1 MSEQLTLYPWQS
13 APWSRLSELS
23 ARLPHAVLLHG
34 PAGTG
39 KETIVASWVRAILCQ
54 AVRQDGHACGEC
66 MSCKWMAQEHH
77 PDFRLLEPET
87 EESESSGKR
96 SPRKKQI
103 SVQQIRELSDFLELS
118 SHRNGGLRIALIMPA
133 ESLNMASANA
143 LLKMLEEPPSNMIFI
158 LVADH
163 PQKLLPTILSR
174 CQKIE
179 LPLPKEEEALAWLTQ
194 QNLVEKE
201 AMLAYVGGA
210 PLSALSSDQPA
221 FANITYLAKELSKGA
236 QADGFAIA
244 EMLHGY
250 GMPVAVTMLQKWVY
264 DLVSSRLINDVR
276 YHINFT
282 STLQSL
288 AKSVDF
294 SRLMEFQ
301 KKLNE
306 SKKSAFHPLN
316 NELQLEHLL
325 LHYRQLFK

>member
-1 MSEQLTLYPWQS
+1 MSEPIHLYPWQS
-13 APWSRLSELS
+13 APWNRLTELKN
-23 ARLPHAVLLHG
+23 RLPHAVLLHG

-39 KETIVASWVRAILCQ
+39 KENIVASWVRALLCQ
-54 AVRQDGHACGEC
+54 SVRQDGHACGEC

-77 PDFRLLEPET
+77 PDFRVLEPES
-87 EESESSGKR
+87 EETESSGKR
-96 SPRKKQI
+96 PSKKKQI

-118 SHRNGGLRIALIMPA
+118 SHRNGGLRIALVMPA

-143 LLKMLEEPPSNMIFI
+143 LLKMLEEPPENMMFV

-174 CQKIE
+174 CQKVE
-179 LPLPKEEEALAWLTQ
+179 LPLPQQEEALAWLTQ

-210 PLSALSSDQPA
+210 PLSAISPEQPA
-221 FANITYLAKELSKGA
+221 FANVSQLAKELSKGV

-244 EMLHGY
+244 AMLHEY
-250 GMPVAVTMLQKWVY
+250 GMPTAVTMLQKWVY

-282 STLQSL
+282 TTLQSL

-306 SKKSAFHPLN
+306 AKKSAFHPLN